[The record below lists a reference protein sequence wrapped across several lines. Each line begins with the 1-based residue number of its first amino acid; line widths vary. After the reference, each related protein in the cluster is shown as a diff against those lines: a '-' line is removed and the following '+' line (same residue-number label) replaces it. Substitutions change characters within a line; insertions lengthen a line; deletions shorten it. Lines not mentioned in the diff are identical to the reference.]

1 VVQFLRSRPPIS
13 RRIGAHD
20 AGILLS
26 SDRGMYDH
34 ARLFARVSAALADNP
49 GASLVALS
57 AALGIHPHT
66 LASVIRR
73 HTGTSFSVWGTRR
86 RVAAACVLLRS
97 RPELSIKEVA
107 SATGFSSTSVFDRF
121 LRRTCGRSPSECRQ
135 APALSSS
142 IHGAPDQEPERAA
155 GCLAP
160 IGAIVNGLGL
170 RQTNRGAQPVPANAK
185 LDSSTA
191 SS

>member
-1 VVQFLRSRPPIS
+1 
-13 RRIGAHD
+13 
-20 AGILLS
+20 
-26 SDRGMYDH
+26 MYDH
-34 ARLFARVSAALADNP
+34 ARLFARMSAALVENP
-49 GASLVALS
+49 GASLATLS

-73 HTGTSFSVWGTRR
+73 HTGTSFSVWRTRR

-135 APALSSS
+135 ASARSPRIQS
-142 IHGAPDQEPERAA
+142 APEQEPEGAA

-160 IGAIVNGLGL
+160 LGAVVNGLAL
-170 RQTNRGAQPVPANAK
+170 RQTDRGAQPEPANAK